1 MKKMLLLMGALLV
14 ISTTSLSFG
23 GYSYGRGRGCTGSS
37 SFGRMNS
44 GWHHM
49 EERGSSYNELS
60 AEEQQE
66 YLLVREKN
74 LETYNKYGT
83 EISKKQLEVERELL
97 EEKPSWKK
105 IGNLNE
111 DIAKLEAEMKTEQLK
126 NSYN

>member
-1 MKKMLLLMGALLV
+1 MGAFIV
-14 ISTTSLSFG
+14 ISTTSFSFG
-23 GYSYGRGRGCTGSS
+23 GYSYGRGRGCAGSN

-49 EERGSSYNELS
+49 VGSGSSYSGLS

-66 YLLVREKN
+66 SLLVKEKN
-74 LETYNKYGT
+74 IDAYNKYGT

-111 DIAKLEAEMKTEQLK
+111 DIAKLEAKMKTEQLK

>member
-1 MKKMLLLMGALLV
+1 MKKMLLLTGALLV
-14 ISTTSLSFG
+14 ISTTALSFG
-23 GYSYGRGRGCTGSS
+23 GYSYGRGKGCTGGSYP
-37 SFGRMNS
+37 GRMNS

-49 EERGSSYNELS
+49 IGRGGNYRELS

-66 YLLVREKN
+66 YLQVRERN
-74 LETYNKYGT
+74 LEIYNKYGN

-105 IGNLNE
+105 IGKLNE
-111 DIAKLEAEMKTEQLK
+111 EIARLEAEMKTEQLK